1 MESATA
7 VAQPGRNT
15 EIDARAVLAEW
26 AALSIDVETNPADH
40 NRIFKLGA
48 VRSDRANHLT
58 IGRQSA
64 EVLVRQVDALTSG
77 ARVLVG
83 HNLRRH
89 DLPQLQRQ
97 FPRLAC
103 LRLAVIDTLEWSAMA
118 FPANPYH
125 RLVKG
130 YKLLSDSRNDPLK
143 DARITL
149 DLLSDE
155 LQAFAAM
162 HADDPAWISLL
173 HHLVAHDAPLD
184 RCFRTVRGA
193 MAPDV
198 LTAARTALS
207 RFASLCC
214 TRRLALVPEDL
225 QTDHERRFALAF
237 ALGWIR
243 VSGGNSVLPIWVQ
256 HALPLARE
264 LIHELR
270 ERDCGDAACRYCAEH
285 HNPEHLLQLHFGMAG
300 FRPKPLA
307 SDGEAALRGA

>member
-1 MESATA
+1 VDVLTA
-7 VAQPGRNT
+7 
-15 EIDARAVLAEW
+15 
-26 AALSIDVETNPADH
+26 
-40 NRIFKLGA
+40 
-48 VRSDRANHLT
+48 
-58 IGRQSA
+58 
-64 EVLVRQVDALTSG
+64 G

-103 LRLAVIDTLEWSAMA
+103 LRLPVIDTLEWSALA

-162 HADDPAWISLL
+162 HADDSAWTSLL

-184 RCFRTVRGA
+184 QCLRTVRSVP
-193 MAPDV
+193 APD
-198 LTAARTALS
+198 ARSAGVTALS
-207 RFASLCC
+207 RFGSLCC
-214 TRRLALVPEDL
+214 SRRLALVPEDL
-225 QTDHERRFALAF
+225 NADPERRFALAL
-237 ALGWIR
+237 ALGWVR
-243 VSGGNSVLPIWVQ
+243 VSGGNSVLPVWVH
-256 HALPLARE
+256 HALPLVRQ
-264 LIHELR
+264 LIHEFR
-270 ERDCGDAACRYCAEH
+270 EQDCGDPSCRYCAEQ
-285 HNPEHLLQLHFGMAG
+285 HNPEHLLQLHFGMSG
-300 FRPKPLA
+300 FRAKPAA
-307 SDGEAALRGA
+307 SDGTSLQRAIVSAGLARKSLLAVLPTGGGKSICYQLPALAHYWRAGQLTVIVSPLQSLMKPPA